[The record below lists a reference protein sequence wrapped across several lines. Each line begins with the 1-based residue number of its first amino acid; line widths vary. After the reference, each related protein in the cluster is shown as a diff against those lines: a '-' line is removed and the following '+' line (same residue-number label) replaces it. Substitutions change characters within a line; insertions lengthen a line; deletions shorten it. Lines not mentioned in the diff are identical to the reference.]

1 MDELMISEIYCY
13 PIKSLGGFR
22 LSRSRVLGKGLEWD
36 RRWMLVDATGNFL
49 TQRNHA
55 GLALFRVTNN
65 HFPESFEV
73 SYLNHSIQIPV
84 TASGSQLEAVIWNDT
99 VKVQEVSPH
108 CNDFFSRILQMDCRL
123 VFFPETALRPVDP
136 HFAINSSNQT
146 SLSDGYPL
154 LMLGQSSLADLNR
167 RLPQPVGLER
177 FRPNIVFTGAGPY
190 AEDDFREFS
199 IGGVHLTAVKPCARC
214 IMTTI
219 DQQTALKGNEPLAT
233 LSTYRKRNNKVLFG
247 MNVIPKT
254 EGYIEEGDK
263 IVLY

>member
-22 LSRSRVLGKGLEWD
+22 LSRSRVLAKGIEWD
-36 RRWMLVDATGNFL
+36 RRWMLVDAAGNFL
-49 TQRNHA
+49 TQRNHS
-55 GLALFRVTNN
+55 GLALFKVTSY

-84 TASGSQLEAVIWNDT
+84 AASGSQLEAVIWNDT

-167 RLPQPVGLER
+167 RLAQPVGLER

-190 AEDDFREFS
+190 AEDDFRAFS
-199 IGGVHLTAVKPCARC
+199 IGQVQMAGVKPCARC
-214 IMTTI
+214 LVTTI
-219 DQQTALKGNEPLAT
+219 NQQTGKKGSEPLAT
-233 LSTYRKRNNKVLFG
+233 LATYRKRQNKVLFG
-247 MNVIPKT
+247 MNVIPLT
-254 EGYIEEGDK
+254 EGLISEGDK
-263 IVLY
+263 IVLH